1 VPTVKDFEDLR
12 IWQNA
17 RVIAT
22 RVHELT
28 PRGAFRNE
36 FILTR
41 QMRKSA
47 VSIISNIAEG
57 FERGRPREFQ
67 QFLRIARGSCGE
79 LRAQIAISADR
90 EYVSRSQHHKLA
102 KQLIELTRQI
112 SSLMQYLQTQL
123 K

>member
-1 VPTVKDFEDLR
+1 MR

-28 PRGAFRNE
+28 SRSAFRTD
-36 FILTR
+36 FILTK
-41 QMRKSA
+41 QIRKSA

-67 QFLRIARGSCGE
+67 HVLRIARGSCGE
-79 LRAQIAISADR
+79 LRSQIAISADR
-90 EYVSRSQHHKLA
+90 EYVSRSQHQKLA
-102 KQLIELTRQI
+102 RQLIELTRQI
-112 SSLMQYLQTQL
+112 SSLMKYLETQL